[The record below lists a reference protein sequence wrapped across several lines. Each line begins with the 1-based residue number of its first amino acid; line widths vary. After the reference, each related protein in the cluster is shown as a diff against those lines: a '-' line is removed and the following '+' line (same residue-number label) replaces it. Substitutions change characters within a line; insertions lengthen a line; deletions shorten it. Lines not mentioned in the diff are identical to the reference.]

1 MGTLRIFNS
10 FRQRLLL
17 VLALLL
23 VATLGVQYYLNHR
36 EEQRVALTI
45 ARQEQALA
53 ASIAL
58 ALESLPRL
66 NEYLEDVDRE
76 HPVRLR
82 DTHPSVV
89 NVLVVRDDGRIDDSL
104 DPAWKPSTLDDGTP
118 FYHYISEVRLPRLVE
133 AGDGQHASEELRRL
147 LHAAPPPQG
156 QPVAGEPRA
165 FPVRVKTSSGFNY
178 LVVVLGSQT
187 DEPGSATG
195 FELTRPLLPTLL
207 ILLVASA
214 GAGFLVWRFTRPIQE
229 LTEAARRV
237 AAGDFNFRVPSA
249 SRSDEM
255 GELARVFNEM
265 LAGLSR
271 LRQVESRLHQA
282 ERSAVVGRL
291 ASAIAHEI
299 RNPLNYIN
307 LSLDHLR
314 TSLAPSNPEKRAV
327 VEKLTAQLKAE
338 VQRINTRIT
347 EFLSYSRPAKLEMR
361 PVDLRPTL
369 EDALRLVEAQAA
381 EGGIETRLEQE
392 GDVPAVVGDAE
403 SLRSLFTNLIINGV
417 QAIEGRGDNGDGGRR
432 LVVTL
437 GTEGAGR
444 VRVDVADTGV
454 GIPEENVPQLFEPYF
469 STKETGTGLGLAIVR
484 KAVEDHKG
492 TIAVESHQGQGT
504 TFTVTLP
511 AANGSGAGE
520 SKG

>member
-1 MGTLRIFNS
+1 MVTLRIFNS

-17 VLALLL
+17 VLASLL

-45 ARQEQALA
+45 ARQEQALS

-58 ALESLPRL
+58 ALESLPRR

-76 HPVRLR
+76 HAERLR
-82 DTHPSVV
+82 DAHPSVV

-104 DPAWKPSTLDDGTP
+104 DPAFKPSTLEDGTP
-118 FYHYISEVRLPRLVE
+118 FYHFVSEVRLPRLVE
-133 AGDGQHASEELRRL
+133 AGDLTHGSEELRRL
-147 LHAAPPPQG
+147 LHAATPPSGP
-156 QPVAGEPRA
+156 PVAGEPRA
-165 FPVRVKTSSGFNY
+165 FPIRVKTSSGFNY
-178 LVVVLGSQT
+178 IVVVLGSRT
-187 DEPGSATG
+187 DEPGSASS
-195 FELTRPLLPTLL
+195 FEVTHTLLPTLVVLL
-207 ILLVASA
+207 IA
-214 GAGFLVWRFTRPIQE
+214 GAGAGLLVWRFTRPIQE

-237 AAGDFNFRVPSA
+237 AAGDFNFRVPAA

-271 LRQVESRLHQA
+271 LREVESRLHQA

-314 TSLAPSNPEKRAV
+314 TSLAPSNPEKRSV
-327 VEKLTAQLKAE
+327 VEKLTAQLKTE

-361 PVDLRPTL
+361 AIDLRPTL
-369 EDALRLVEAQAA
+369 EDALRIVEAQAA

-392 GDVPAVVGDAE
+392 SDVPAVVGDAE
-403 SLRSLFTNLIINGV
+403 SLRSLFTHLIINGV
-417 QAIEGRGDNGDGGRR
+417 QAIEGRGGDDGIGSRR

-437 GTEGAGR
+437 GAEGAGR
-444 VRVDVADTGV
+444 VRVDVSDTGV
-454 GIPEENVPQLFEPYF
+454 GIPDENVPQLFEPYF
-469 STKETGTGLGLAIVR
+469 STKETGTGLGLAIVK
-484 KAVEDHKG
+484 KAIEDHGG
-492 TIAVESHQGQGT
+492 TIAVQSHPGEGT

-511 AANGSGAGE
+511 AANGS
-520 SKG
+520 KG